1 MLGKRGKTSR
11 GLNIAALI
19 AVIVLAVIA
28 GYYLLDWFGPVKSR
42 EELTVTVTSK
52 RIDQT
57 KTYGRK
63 AYQRHTY
70 SHYRVWF
77 ERPDGPHGMVEVGT
91 LDEYIR
97 LKRGKRIKVTS
108 TVRFWGD
115 TVYRYNRKSK

>member
-1 MLGKRGKTSR
+1 MQGKRGKTSR

-19 AVIVLAVIA
+19 AAIVLAVIA

-57 KTYGRK
+57 KTHGRK

-77 ERPDGPHGMVEVGT
+77 KRPDGPHGMVEVGT